1 MSNIIFFFWLFA
13 KISFFTFGGGYAMV
27 PLFQSELV
35 YRYGLMTNELFAN
48 MVALAQVTPG
58 PIGLNAATYLGF
70 QQHGVIGALA
80 ASAGA
85 IAPSVVL
92 TMIAAAFLAAF
103 KENKYVQAILR
114 GIRPATVG
122 LIAAAVIFF
131 AEISVFT
138 APIRKL
144 VSMPVS
150 DWFCWQACVLFAVVL
165 TVQLIWKKINVF
177 ALLMGAIALGLGLFY
192 LSDLLQTA

>member
-85 IAPSVVL
+85 IARSVVL

-131 AEISVFT
+131 ADSSIFR
-138 APIRKL
+138 APLNSLWTGSAEHFAVNWRELLI
-144 VSMPVS
+144 
-150 DWFCWQACVLFAVVL
+150 FAAVLF
-165 TVQLIWKKINVF
+165 TQWKWKWNLVATLFGAGFIS
-177 ALLMGAIALGLGLFY
+177 LMLYMI
-192 LSDLLQTA
+192 